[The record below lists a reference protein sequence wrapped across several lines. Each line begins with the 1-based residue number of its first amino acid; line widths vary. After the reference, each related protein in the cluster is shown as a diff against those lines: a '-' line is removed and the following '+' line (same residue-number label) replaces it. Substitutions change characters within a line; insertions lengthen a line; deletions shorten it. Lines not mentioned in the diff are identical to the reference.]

1 MSMEPMTEHDAELMT
16 LDEPVSETIKRD
28 LKMIGAK
35 LKYVFMPTSKAEE
48 TIAELRKWDLWGP
61 LLFCL
66 ILSVVL
72 SLSASED
79 QGSTVFACVFV
90 VVWCGAFVVTLN
102 VQLLGGKVPNFQSV
116 CVLGYCICPL
126 VLAACLGMAWSNIFY
141 RIALVIAGY
150 AWAMRAPVVF
160 MMQLVS
166 DEKRAL
172 AIFPVGLFYLIIAWM
187 ILII

>member
-1 MSMEPMTEHDAELMT
+1 MTETSQHDAELMT
-16 LDEPVSETIKRD
+16 LDEPVLETIKRD

-35 LKYVFMPTSKAEE
+35 LKFVFMPTAKSED

-72 SLSASED
+72 SVSASED

-90 VVWCGAFVVTLN
+90 VVWVGAFIVTLN

-126 VLAACLGMAWSNIFY
+126 VLAAVLGMLWNNIFFKL
-141 RIALVIAGY
+141 ALVAAGY

-160 MMQLVS
+160 MAQLVS
-166 DEKRAL
+166 EEKKAL
-172 AIFPVGLFYLIIAWM
+172 AVFPVGLFYLVIAWM
-187 ILII
+187 IVII